1 MSKPLDVGLSE
12 LRRSFFVLSKVAEKG
27 ASPPHFLLLFY
38 AVECGLKARILRKF
52 DKWKLSHI
60 NKNVIDNIYTH
71 DLSCLAKKAG
81 ITVQD
86 IGHLQL
92 NRSEP
97 LTIKKVHQAWRYG
110 VVIAADDEKKVVN
123 WLKKL
128 QEKIKRGVY

>member
-12 LRRSFFVLSKVAEKG
+12 LRRSFSVLSKVAEKG

-38 AVECGLKARILRKF
+38 AVECGLKACILNNSGG
-52 DKWKLSHI
+52 KLKVSDI
-60 NKNVIDNIYTH
+60 KKDVIDMYTH
-71 DLSCLAKKAG
+71 NLSFYAKEAR

-92 NRSEP
+92 NRNEP
-97 LTIKKVHQAWRYG
+97 LTIEKVHQAWRYG
-110 VVIAADDEKKVVN
+110 AVIAADDERKIIK

-128 QEKIKRGVY
+128 QEKIKRGIQ